1 MAHCKACNYTYYR
14 ARGLGSDR
22 GPKAEKLERPSPQKY
37 ELFAIPTPYL
47 VLARRVA
54 DIVNVGDP
62 RLPVQVAKGA
72 VCHGEL
78 VVGQGQS
85 VNLFLQWFSP

>member
-1 MAHCKACNYTYYR
+1 MVAQSGGEDNYVVLACR
-14 ARGLGSDR
+14 AL
-22 GPKAEKLERPSPQKY
+22 LEGIYLKDKKKEIISRS
-37 ELFAIPTPYL
+37 AISQVTPYL